1 MLALIYL
8 SLSLLLG
15 DLICRRFYTFVSLPH
30 RIAAAFL
37 SGLLISTW
45 ATYLGAFLF
54 TKSSQP
60 LLWGNLLFFAVAVSA
75 ILCLKQQTPKEY
87 LHEVI
92 SQAKIKTD
100 KWDWIL
106 IGIFAIFG
114 AWQMFATFNMS
125 AGKVQIA
132 NHQWSDFGSTVSIMQ
147 SFALGNN
154 FPTEYP
160 HFTGERMRYHFLY
173 YFQAGNLEYL
183 GLNPALAN
191 NLLSILTLVSMLVLV
206 MTLGTILFRSRVVG
220 RIGAVLFFFHGS
232 LSFIPFFISQGSIEN
247 VLNKFSTMRDFLP
260 SVFEY
265 RGELWGI
272 WSQVVF
278 LNQRHFASSI
288 GILLLVVIFLVARY
302 RASFSTSENLKELD
316 ELDNFKADTENT
328 LSEFSTT
335 AAIKSSAPFVFSG
348 ALLGLMPM
356 WNSAVFVA
364 AFAVLG
370 LFFLLFPLR
379 KQMIFLAVTTAL
391 VALPQVIFLKTGNMR
406 PAGYSLFHWGYT
418 IENPTF
424 ANVVQYLGFTFGFKL
439 LLIAIALY
447 LATKFQRR
455 IFIAVSGLIA
465 LAFCFQFSDEVL
477 ANHKFLNIWL
487 VVVNLFVAFALWR
500 LWNANLLKNALTS
513 KVAVVVLTA
522 FITIGGII
530 DLLPIRNGYWMEIPF
545 ENDTLVNWVR
555 DQTEPQAIFLSHR
568 FVNHGIL
575 LAGRRVFYG
584 HPYYAWS
591 AGYPT
596 AERDVVYKK
605 MFETQNPQ
613 EVWQL
618 LRENRISY
626 IAVDNQLR
634 TGDFVKKINEAVFQ
648 KHFETVFQ
656 DTENK
661 YNNLNIYKVPA
672 NLGNIPAQ
680 LPVSTEVFD
689 ADVPAVNALT
699 GGQGKGRGQFDKPR
713 GVTTDAAGNTYVAD
727 SGNSRIQKFSS
738 EGEFISAFGKP
749 GTGEGELREPNAV
762 AIDSA
767 GDIYVVDAL
776 NHRLIK
782 FKSDGSFI
790 KQWLGPETNF
800 YGPRD
805 LAIAPNKQIYILD
818 QGRTRVVKF
827 DPQSEKFSEWGNK
840 GTEAGEFNDPTGLT
854 IGDNFI
860 FVTDAGNN
868 RIQIFDLDGKFI
880 RQWNVPEW
888 DKYLWHYPDAAFD
901 TKTKRLYVT
910 SGWTNE
916 VLVFD
921 LDGKRLNSLQIAESI
936 KLNNPSSLALHST
949 KSGKL
954 LYVLNTG
961 GSHLSSLQITE

>member
-15 DLICRRFYTFVSLPH
+15 DLICRRFFTFVSLPH

-45 ATYLGAFLF
+45 TTYLGAFLF

-60 LLWGNLLFFAVAVSA
+60 LLWGNLLFFAIAVGV
-75 ILCLKQQTPKEY
+75 ILWLKQQTPKEY
-87 LHEVI
+87 LQEAI
-92 SQAKIKTD
+92 LQADFKEN

-106 IGIFAIFG
+106 IGIFVIFG
-114 AWQMFATFNMS
+114 AWQMFSTFNMS

-206 MTLGTILFRSRVVG
+206 MTLGTILFRSRIVG

-232 LSFIPFFISQGSIEN
+232 LSFIPFFISQGSIGN
-247 VLNKFSTMRDFLP
+247 AFNKFSTMRDFLP

-278 LNQRHFASSI
+278 LNQRHLASSI
-288 GILLLVVIFLVARY
+288 GIFLLIIIFLVIRY
-302 RASFSTSENLKELD
+302 RESFSRDENLE
-316 ELDNFKADTENT
+316 ESGNFNADAEAKNQ
-328 LSEFSTT
+328 LSATVET
-335 AAIKSSAPFVFSG
+335 SAPFIFSG

-379 KQMIFLAVTTAL
+379 KQMIFLAITTAL
-391 VALPQVIFLKTGNMR
+391 VALPQVIYLKTGNVR
-406 PAGYSLFHWGYT
+406 AAGYSLFHWGYT
-418 IENPTF
+418 IESPTF

-447 LATKFQRR
+447 LATQFQRR
-455 IFIAVSGLIA
+455 IFIAVSSLIA

-487 VVVNLFVAFALWR
+487 VVANLFVAFALWH
-500 LWNANLLKNALTS
+500 LWNSTLLKSTLMTKIS
-513 KVAVVVLTA
+513 VVVLTA
-522 FITIGGII
+522 LITIGGII
-530 DLLPIRNGYWMEIPF
+530 DLFPIRNGYWMEIPF
-545 ENDTLVNWVR
+545 EKDTLVNWVR
-555 DQTEPQAIFLSHR
+555 EQTEPQAIFLSHR
-568 FVNHGIL
+568 FVNHGIM

-613 EVWQL
+613 EVWQM
-618 LRENRISY
+618 LRDNRISFVA
-626 IAVDNQLR
+626 IDNQLR
-634 TGDFVKKINEAVFQ
+634 QDKFVKNLNETVFQ
-648 KHFETVFQ
+648 RYFETVFQ

-661 YNNLNIYKVPA
+661 YNNLNVYKIPA
-672 NLGNIPAQ
+672 SLGNISKQIPGIE
-680 LPVSTEVFD
+680 LFD
-689 ADVPAVNALT
+689 PNIPAVNALS

-713 GVTTDAAGNTYVAD
+713 GITTDTEGNIYVAD
-727 SGNSRIQKFSS
+727 SGNSRIQKFSP

-749 GTGEGELREPNAV
+749 GTGEGELREPNGIAV
-762 AIDSA
+762 DSE
-767 GDIYVVDAL
+767 GSIYVADAL
-776 NHRLIK
+776 NHRLLK
-782 FKSDGSFI
+782 FKSDGTFV
-790 KQWLGPETNF
+790 KQWLGPEINL

-805 LAIAPNKQIYILD
+805 LAIAPNKQIYVLD
-818 QGRTRVVKF
+818 QGRTRIVKF
-827 DPQSEKFSEWGNK
+827 DPQSEKFSEWGKK
-840 GTEAGEFNDPTGLT
+840 GTEAGELNDPTGLT
-854 IGDNFI
+854 IGNDLV

-868 RIQIFDLDGKFI
+868 RIQVFDLDGKFV

-888 DKYLWHYPDAAFD
+888 DKYLWHYPDAVFD
-901 TKTKRLYVT
+901 TQTKRIYVT

-921 LDGKRLNSLQIAESI
+921 ERGNRLDSLKVASA
-936 KLNNPSSLALHST
+936 KLDNPSSLVLPIT
-949 KSGKL
+949 KSEKR

-961 GSHLSSLQITE
+961 GSHLSLLKMTR